1 LSQIRWT
8 LQAAEDLEA
17 IHEFIARDS
26 AHYARLVVE
35 RVLQAIDQLG
45 QFPESGRIVPELSEP
60 SIREIVRRPY
70 RIVYRLSAD
79 TVELLTIFHASRETP
94 DIDGP

>member
-8 LQAAEDLEA
+8 LQAADDLEA

-35 RVLQAIDQLG
+35 RVLQAIDQLD
-45 QFPESGRIVPELSEP
+45 QFPESGRIVPELREP

-70 RIVYRLSAD
+70 RIVYRLRSD
-79 TVELLTIFHASRETP
+79 TVELLTIFHASREIP
-94 DIDGP
+94 DVVGL